1 MFNHFKR
8 FLDVLFSF
16 FGILAGTPVILFYSI
31 IQLVFRRT
39 NPFIFQTRGLSSSS
53 KKIKII
59 KLKTLKDEAEVDYQQ
74 ESNLL
79 RRTDSDSYLFMGKL
93 LRKSGLDEL
102 PQLINVLLNEMS
114 LLGPRPL
121 LIEDLNKMR
130 KFNNDYDK
138 SRYKLSSQPGI
149 SGLWQLKR
157 SSSLSFDE
165 LIKYDLEYDN
175 NKSIKLEI
183 TLIIRTIVRILS
195 TKHTDTI
202 KLNEVIEN

>member
-8 FLDVLFSF
+8 FLDVVFSF